1 MFTEK
6 ASLHK
11 YLCW

>member
-1 MFTEK
+1 MAL

-11 YLCW
+11 YVFFI